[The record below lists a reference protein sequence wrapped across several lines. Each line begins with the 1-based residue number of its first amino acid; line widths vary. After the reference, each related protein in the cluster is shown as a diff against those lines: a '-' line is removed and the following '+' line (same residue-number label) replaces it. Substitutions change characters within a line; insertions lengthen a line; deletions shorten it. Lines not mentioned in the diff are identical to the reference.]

1 MRLINLTSLMFF
13 FALSLFGQEEQPL
26 HPKFSEIYCTPP
38 QLVAKAV
45 IHYEGYS
52 KAYLEFDTIMDA
64 GGLTIRSLDEAYTQA
79 FTVFGNELLVTN
91 LPAEKLFEVEMT
103 DDCGE
108 PAVVGMLSTMEGD
121 VETFGIEVSNRMF
134 RAIMDFQ
141 ALEPEQPLSQFL
153 NDLVTVSPYEKI
165 AFIQQYFYGGQK
177 FQTDGGTVL
186 PPAPPP
192 PPPPTEDTCLCRFVF
207 NTTQIAAP
215 AVLMS
220 GVLGHVHEES
230 VGQDGG
236 IKIKWNN
243 GAKYW
248 WFRNTKGAAKWH
260 YAWSEGF
267 GTGGDHKS
275 YSYSVVD
282 STLASPHMGQLA
294 YNFLCT
300 NYSEVPRECECEK
313 RLHLYYRYDSRAVVH
328 GELLG
333 SSINDRT
340 AEARTQDIGVVTL
353 QMGDEPIQ
361 VYDAGDVRAESEC
374 DSGANTSWFVNL
386 LEVAKDIVQY
396 YIYTNSG
403 STFVTAIGQSQTV
416 GNLADDLQQ
425 LIGQPVWL
433 KTGCETETVDATL
446 ALGNDLEVD
455 LPPNTP
461 AFFNVFSFT
470 NQRVGGKRKWFSY
483 AGIESKFY
491 LTGVVLGGRLPGGPE
506 ACCTKKI
513 GNWVFGSLE
522 SDLANSTQNLANQV
536 GGILGLYA
544 PWNLPQDPFSNIVIM
559 PSEYGWTEMEAGCDE
574 IHGLI
579 VPPGDGTVEQAGVE
593 AVNGIGELTEENGGL
608 ENNVTGHPEINA
620 AEAEG
625 FEPEKIFIFDL
636 NGRMLYGGS
645 ETVLPGNFKQFLTE
659 RGVSNVSG
667 IYFVHL
673 VGQGQRKTI
682 KVFVPN

>member
-1 MRLINLTSLMFF
+1 MRLINLTWLTFF

-64 GGLTIRSLDEAYTQA
+64 GGLTIRSLDEVYSQQ
-79 FTVFGNELLVTN
+79 FTVPGNELLVTN
-91 LPAEKLFEVEMT
+91 LPTEKLFEVET
-103 DDCGE
+103 ADDCGN
-108 PAVVGMLSTMEGD
+108 PAVVGMLSTMAGD
-121 VETFGIEVSNRMF
+121 AETFGIEVSDRMF

-141 ALEPEQPLSQFL
+141 ALEPEQPLGQFL
-153 NDLVTVSPYEKI
+153 NSLQEVSPYEKI

-186 PPAPPP
+186 PPPPP
-192 PPPPTEDTCLCRFVF
+192 PPPPPDTCLCRFVF

-215 AVLMS
+215 AILAN
-220 GVLGHVHEES
+220 GVLKHVHEKS
-230 VGQDGG
+230 VHSNGDH
-236 IKIKWNN
+236 KIPFNSDSR
-243 GAKYW
+243 YW

-260 YAWSEGF
+260 YAWTEGWKAG
-267 GTGGDHKS
+267 GTHRS

-333 SSINDRT
+333 SSINDRS
-340 AEARTQDIGVVTL
+340 AEARAQDIGVVTL
-353 QMGDEPIQ
+353 RMGNDPIQ
-361 VYDAGDVRAESEC
+361 VYAAGDLRAESEC
-374 DSGANTSWFVNL
+374 SSGANTSWFVSL
-386 LEVAKDIVQY
+386 LEVAKDIVLF
-396 YIYTNSG
+396 YIASNTG
-403 STFVTAIGQSQTV
+403 SSTITPIAQSNMV
-416 GNLADDLQQ
+416 NNLADDLQQ
-425 LIGQPVWL
+425 LIGQPVWI

-446 ALGNDLEVD
+446 ALDGPKYVD

-461 AFFNVFSFT
+461 TFLNVFSFT

-513 GNWVFGSLE
+513 GNWVYGSLE
-522 SDLANSTQNLANQV
+522 SDLANSTQSLATQV
-536 GGILGLYA
+536 GKILGLYA
-544 PWNLPQDPFSNIVIM
+544 PWNLPQDPFSNIMIM
-559 PSEYGWTEMEAGCDE
+559 PSEYGWTEIEAGCDE
-574 IHGLI
+574 IHNL
-579 VPPGDGTVEQAGVE
+579 VAPPEDGTAVQADAE
-593 AVNGIGELTEENGGL
+593 AVNGAKELTEENGVLGNSEL
-608 ENNVTGHPEINA
+608 TRSPVINA
-620 AEAEG
+620 DEAEG
-625 FEPEKIFIFDL
+625 FEPEEIYIFDL

-645 ETVLPGNFKQFLTE
+645 ETVLPNNFRQFLTE
-659 RGVSNVSG
+659 RGVPHVSG